1 MRVRVPIRRRSA
13 FPSID
18 GVFIA
23 DTAEKCQQA
32 LRMIADWPVVGVDTE
47 AYGADL
53 REQSPVYHA
62 QPVSIQFAG
71 ATGKQ
76 IFVPLWD
83 RYRPLLDVFKG
94 FLAEE
99 QERKVLHN
107 AKFDMHV
114 LENAG
119 APMRG
124 LLGDTLVMHYLYYNG
139 EQFHGLKEAVKQ
151 IFNEETVEYSDTFR
165 KPVLK
170 KNGEPSARTYV
181 PSLIEV
187 IKEPSGIE
195 TLVRYSVKDPWY
207 TVRLFTH
214 LEEKLRATAWTKRGS
229 YYDYYRQF
237 ELPYTTV
244 LYNMERRGC
253 LIDMPYL
260 EKAKTD
266 AEKKIEEIKFKFG
279 HECAKRGVATT
290 YIEKFSMDSPKQV
303 AELLEGQ
310 LGIHIPDRTAK
321 GAPSTSEGS
330 LAKIRGPGKAIVD
343 MLLEYRGLVKLQGTY
358 LEAFSNLAPQYKG
371 RLHTTLR
378 QTGTATGR
386 LSSSAPNL
394 QNIPASEKDVFG
406 IRKAFIAPEGMVIG
420 DIDLSQIEVR
430 LAAHFTKDAT
440 LLKAIREDWDIH
452 ALTATR
458 TSDAVADFVVG
469 KEINADLLHE
479 VKKKFPDE
487 RRKAKPILFGTF
499 YGMGPAKYADQVGV
513 TVEEGKFALERFFS
527 LYSGLRGGISTI
539 QKSCYE
545 QGHIRTLLRRYCQI
559 PWIRSEQIELRKQ
572 AERQAFNYTI
582 QGSAADLLRMSML
595 LIERDERLK
604 QLGVRMTLQIHDEL
618 LFEVPKGAEQE
629 VKPIIEE
636 YVSHPY
642 RCMGMQ
648 NLLVDTPAEIGFSNN
663 WSEAKG

>member
-53 REQSPVYHA
+53 RTQSPVYHV

-124 LLGDTLVMHYLYYNG
+124 ILGDTLVMHYLYYNG

-170 KNGEPSARTYV
+170 KNGEPSVRTYV
-181 PSLIEV
+181 PSLIDV
-187 IKEPSGIE
+187 IKEPNGVE

-207 TVRLFTH
+207 TVRLFQH

-260 EKAKTD
+260 EKAKTS
-266 AEKKIEEIKFKFG
+266 AEKKI
-279 HECAKRGVATT
+279 
-290 YIEKFSMDSPKQV
+290 
-303 AELLEGQ
+303 
-310 LGIHIPDRTAK
+310 
-321 GAPSTSEGS
+321 
-330 LAKIRGPGKAIVD
+330 
-343 MLLEYRGLVKLQGTY
+343 
-358 LEAFSNLAPQYKG
+358 
-371 RLHTTLR
+371 
-378 QTGTATGR
+378 
-386 LSSSAPNL
+386 
-394 QNIPASEKDVFG
+394 
-406 IRKAFIAPEGMVIG
+406 
-420 DIDLSQIEVR
+420 
-430 LAAHFTKDAT
+430 
-440 LLKAIREDWDIH
+440 
-452 ALTATR
+452 
-458 TSDAVADFVVG
+458 
-469 KEINADLLHE
+469 
-479 VKKKFPDE
+479 
-487 RRKAKPILFGTF
+487 
-499 YGMGPAKYADQVGV
+499 
-513 TVEEGKFALERFFS
+513 
-527 LYSGLRGGISTI
+527 
-539 QKSCYE
+539 
-545 QGHIRTLLRRYCQI
+545 
-559 PWIRSEQIELRKQ
+559 
-572 AERQAFNYTI
+572 
-582 QGSAADLLRMSML
+582 
-595 LIERDERLK
+595 
-604 QLGVRMTLQIHDEL
+604 
-618 LFEVPKGAEQE
+618 
-629 VKPIIEE
+629 
-636 YVSHPY
+636 
-642 RCMGMQ
+642 
-648 NLLVDTPAEIGFSNN
+648 
-663 WSEAKG
+663 